1 LKIFPKKSPLTF
13 SDPPPGKCKKAPIPR
28 KFSGFRTRE
37 WKNLPSQY
45 LAGGPKKWQNMVEK
59 TEKLDFFSRQ
69 NSQKSGKN
77 PAKTA
82 QNPGKMTEKQRQS
95 TGGGHP

>member
-1 LKIFPKKSPLTF
+1 
-13 SDPPPGKCKKAPIPR
+13 
-28 KFSGFRTRE
+28 
-37 WKNLPSQY
+37 
-45 LAGGPKKWQNMVEK
+45 MVEK

-69 NSQKSGKN
+69 NSQKSGRN